1 MRSLLAPVA
10 LLLLWGCS
18 ARKPQNTQAM
28 SSFDKQG
35 HRGCRALMP
44 ENTIPAMLRALEL
57 GVTTLET
64 DAVITKDSQVILSHE
79 PFFNHEITTRPNG
92 AAVTEAEEKSLNIY
106 HMNYSEVL
114 RYDVGLKSHPRFPL
128 QKKMAVSKPL
138 LATMID
144 SAEAYCRRHGRPLPT
159 YNIETK
165 TNPATDGLY
174 HPGPEAFVDRLVNVI
189 ESRGIGARVIIQSF
203 DVRTL
208 QYLHKHYPRF
218 RTALLIED
226 FDKRDFNTQLQRL
239 GFTPTIYSPHYSLA
253 TQALVDSC
261 HQRNIKIIPWTV
273 DEAAMKELVRIG
285 VDGIITDDPA
295 LFERAGIR

>member
-1 MRSLLAPVA
+1 MRSLLALA

-18 ARKPQNTQAM
+18 GRKPQNTQAM

-44 ENTIPAMLRALEL
+44 ENTIPAMIKALEL

-64 DAVITKDSQVILSHE
+64 DAVITKDSQVVLSHE
-79 PFFNHEITTRPNG
+79 PFFNHEITTKPNG
-92 AAVTEAEEKSLNIY
+92 AAVSEAEEKSLNIY
-106 HMNYSEVL
+106 HMSYGEVV
-114 RYDVGLKSHPRFPL
+114 RYDVGLKPHPRFPL
-128 QKKMAVSKPL
+128 QQKMAVSKPL

-144 SAEAYCRRHGRPLPT
+144 SAEAYCRRHDRPLPD

-165 TNPATDGLY
+165 TTPATDDLY
-174 HPGPEAFVDRLVNVI
+174 HPAPEAFVDRLINVI
-189 ESRGIGARVIIQSF
+189 DSKGIGARVVIQSF

-208 QYLHKHYPRF
+208 QYLHRRYPHF

-226 FDKRDFNTQLQRL
+226 FDKRDFETQLQRL

-253 TQALVDSC
+253 TQALVDEC
-261 HQRNIKIIPWTV
+261 HRRSIKIIPWTV
-273 DEAAMKELVRIG
+273 DDEAAMRALVRIG
-285 VDGIITDDPA
+285 VDGIITDDPG
-295 LFERAGIR
+295 LFARAGIR